1 MKEYNKYVKKWQ
13 DLTIQMNE
21 AMQNDNFE
29 LADKLLKE
37 SNEAY
42 NRYKECS
49 YIPESNKSMTFGE
62 LNYML
67 ENELPNLFSKNKQA
81 LKECTKLIKEDKN
94 LLSQFK
100 FIDSLRKY
108 NCDGDAKDYVNES
121 IALVKNTINKKT
133 LRESMDKFASLLAK
147 YEIGGQ
153 TIDENVSQYFQ
164 NCEKVLFED
173 KKLSNLT
180 EYTNAVNSIAEYIE
194 SHKSP
199 VVESKKSIEAMS
211 EDLEKK
217 IANLTEEEQSLVKD
231 IIDFKQP
238 KVEERQKGLFNKFK
252 NECLE
257 TISSLISESNSED
270 DTDGLQAIKE
280 QLEGKEYCKES
291 IIQDIAQLLEIRDV
305 LLEK

>member
-21 AMQNDNFE
+21 AMQKDDFE
-29 LADKLLKE
+29 LADRLLKE

-49 YIPESNKSMTFGE
+49 SIPDANRSMSFGE

-67 ENELPNLFSKNKQA
+67 ENELPNLFSKNKAA

-108 NCDGDAKDYVNES
+108 NCNGNAKEYVNES
-121 IALVKNTINKKT
+121 LSLVKNSIDKKT
-133 LRESMDKFASLLAK
+133 LKESMDKFALLLAK

-153 TIDENVSQYFQ
+153 TINEDISRYFKD
-164 NCEKVLFED
+164 CEKVLVED

-180 EYTNAVNSIAEYIE
+180 EYTNAINSIADYIE

-199 VVESKKSIEAMS
+199 IAENKKSIEAMS

-217 IANLTEEEQSLVKD
+217 MANLTEEEQSLVKD

-238 KVEERQKGLFNKFK
+238 KVEQK
-252 NECLE
+252 
-257 TISSLISESNSED
+257 
-270 DTDGLQAIKE
+270 
-280 QLEGKEYCKES
+280 
-291 IIQDIAQLLEIRDV
+291 
-305 LLEK
+305 

>member
-21 AMQNDNFE
+21 AMQKDDFE
-29 LADKLLKE
+29 LADRLLKE

-49 YIPESNKSMTFGE
+49 SIPDANRSMSFGE

-67 ENELPNLFSKNKQA
+67 ENELPNLFSKNKAA

-108 NCDGDAKDYVNES
+108 NCNGNAKEYVNES
-121 IALVKNTINKKT
+121 LSLVKNSIDKKT
-133 LRESMDKFASLLAK
+133 LKESMDKLALLLAK

-153 TIDENVSQYFQ
+153 TINEDISRYFKD
-164 NCEKVLFED
+164 CEKVLVED

-180 EYTNAVNSIAEYIE
+180 EYTNAINSIADYIE

-199 VVESKKSIEAMS
+199 IAENKKSIEAMS

-217 IANLTEEEQSLVKD
+217 MANLTEEEQSLVKD

-238 KVEERQKGLFNKFK
+238 KVEQKQKDLFNKFK
-252 NECLE
+252 NECIE
-257 TISSLISESNSED
+257 TISGLIGESGSED
-270 DTDGLQAIKE
+270 DIDSLQAIKE
-280 QLEGKEYCKES
+280 QLESKEYCKET
-291 IIQDIAQLLEIRDV
+291 IVQDIAQLLEIRDV
-305 LLEK
+305 LIEK